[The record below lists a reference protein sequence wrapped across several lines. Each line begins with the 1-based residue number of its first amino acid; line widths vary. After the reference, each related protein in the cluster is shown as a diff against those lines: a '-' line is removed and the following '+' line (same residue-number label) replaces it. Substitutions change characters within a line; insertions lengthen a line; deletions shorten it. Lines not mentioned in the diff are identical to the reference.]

1 MTEVVDVVTGE
12 LLPAE
17 YEPAAQAP
25 VTLFGSDD
33 PAAALDQ
40 MKLLATLLVDL
51 IRNPPDPKVQ
61 LVAQISGRDFLTAE
75 AWMTLGGMVGVT
87 PNVVW
92 SRPLEY
98 DGLSGWAAARQPEE
112 HPSPC

>member
-33 PAAALDQ
+33 PA
-40 MKLLATLLVDL
+40 
-51 IRNPPDPKVQ
+51 RR
-61 LVAQISGRDFLTAE
+61 SFG
-75 AWMTLGGMVGVT
+75 
-87 PNVVW
+87 
-92 SRPLEY
+92 
-98 DGLSGWAAARQPEE
+98 
-112 HPSPC
+112 